1 MPAPAELLE
10 NIVDRI
16 PEDTARVIVDGLPK
30 LRIAAGPL
38 LADRLAGTAPEDRT
52 WAEGLVTGLIAGTD
66 KVDGAW
72 ARRIGVT
79 DHGRDLDREGDRSF
93 VMPQQR
99 VLAANGEVP
108 PVHFTLK
115 RAREGGMQVLRW
127 WGARND
133 KDLTSRRVNKQKTA
147 VEMTT
152 VTAAHSPLAE
162 HPDLIRW
169 GASLGTALSLTGLL
183 ETGFDYMRKEKPAQ
197 TDSARNSAAREASA
211 GPLGKA
217 AAFIDRKAP
226 GVTPSHVTL
235 WGKRLVE
242 GAAAL
247 AIARPDHPALPTT
260 IYTVGSL
267 FDTLDGS
274 LARTKGMD
282 GTEGMVEDVKADLEQ
297 QIATLAALS
306 VIARRRG
313 NGVAAANYA
322 VATMMMPLSAYTRAQ
337 AEAQGHIVA
346 EGGMGTRVG
355 RGILGGVGMALNRHR
370 DASDIVSA
378 TLAAGTVN
386 TVLERRDVV
395 RYGLESEHCK
405 GMNDDPRFKEDAE
418 VRRQAIERYAFLG
431 LAVGAALLVEGNFRN
446 VRQLFAQRSGEAS
459 EPAAD
464 EVVLEGQH
472 SL

>member
-1 MPAPAELLE
+1 L
-10 NIVDRI
+10 
-16 PEDTARVIVDGLPK
+16 
-30 LRIAAGPL
+30 
-38 LADRLAGTAPEDRT
+38 
-52 WAEGLVTGLIAGTD
+52 
-66 KVDGAW
+66 DGAW

-79 DHGRDLDREGDRSF
+79 ERGRDLDREGDRSF
-93 VMPQQR
+93 VMPQQMT
-99 VLAANGEVP
+99 LAMNGEVAP
-108 PVHFTLK
+108 AHFMLK
-115 RAREGGMQVLRW
+115 RGREAGMQALRW

-133 KDLTSRRVNKQKTA
+133 KDLTSRPVNKQKTA
-147 VEMTT
+147 VEMATL
-152 VTAAHSPLAE
+152 TAAQSPLAE

-183 ETGFDYMRKEKPAQ
+183 ETGFDYMRDRKPEQ
-197 TDSARNSAAREASA
+197 TDTARNSAVREVSA
-211 GPLGKA
+211 GPLTKVA
-217 AAFIDRKAP
+217 ELIDRKAP
-226 GVTPSHVTL
+226 GVTPSHITQ

-247 AIARPDHPALPTT
+247 AVARPDHPTLPTA

-274 LARTKGMD
+274 LARAKDMD
-282 GTEGMVEDVKADLEQ
+282 GTEGMVEDVQADLEQ

-306 VIARRRG
+306 VIARRRD
-313 NGVAAANYA
+313 NRVAATNYA

-337 AEAQGHIVA
+337 AETHGYIVA

-405 GMNDDPRFKEDAE
+405 GIKLDQEFMEDAE
-418 VRRQAIERYAFLG
+418 IRRQAIERYALLG
-431 LAVGAALLVEGNFRN
+431 LAVGSTLLMESNR
-446 VRQLFAQRSGEAS
+446 
-459 EPAAD
+459 
-464 EVVLEGQH
+464 
-472 SL
+472 